1 MPLPWEGAMI
11 ELLERQKR
19 LTANQWKLICTANI
33 ADLLDFF
40 DFFLIGYVTA
50 ALTKEWSLPYW
61 QGGAI
66 LLASGLGAVP
76 GAFIWGWLGDRIGR
90 RTVFIWSAVTISLAT
105 GIMVFTPGPDAVIPG
120 WLFLVF
126 FRVFVGVGNAGIFT
140 IDLPL
145 VQEFIPAY
153 KRGWVSALVTTL
165 LPAGGMLAGF
175 VAASLLPIIG
185 WRYLFLV
192 GLSPLVLVF
201 MIRYWVPESPRWLI
215 RMGRHEEARKS
226 LAWALMIDPNEIA
239 LPATLPA
246 TEQTRWLE
254 LFKYPRLVAAGCLT
268 GLTQTGGASLGLWG
282 ATLLVIVLNTTP
294 AHAAFLMAFVSL
306 SGILGRFFITALI
319 EPLGRRGAGTLACGM
334 AALLT
339 VSAGY
344 LYDVFIGGWS
354 LFYMLLIAGGFFS
367 SAIYTVVGPYM
378 SEIWPTRLRSSGMGM
393 SYGIGNLGGKVLGPA
408 GLAVIM
414 GAGDIIKPAT
424 PNLVM
429 LGPAFVYFACWYLL
443 GIIGFWV
450 FGPETKGRTFEEMDD
465 AHDRPVAA
473 ARPVAQSAGN

>member
-1 MPLPWEGAMI
+1 MI
-11 ELLERQKR
+11 ERLEAQKK
-19 LTANQWKLICTANI
+19 LTSNQWKLICTANV

-40 DFFLIGYVTA
+40 DFFLIGYITA
-50 ALTKEWSLPYW
+50 ALTKEWSLTYW

-76 GAFIWGWLGDRIGR
+76 GAILWGWAGDHIGR

-105 GIMVFTPGPDAVIPG
+105 GVMVFTPGPQALIPG

-126 FRVFVGVGNAGIFT
+126 FRIFVGVGNAGIFT

-165 LPAGGMLAGF
+165 LPGGGMLAGL
-175 VAASLLPIIG
+175 VSAWLLPLIG

-201 MIRYWVPESPRWLI
+201 MIRYWVPESPRWLM
-215 RMGRHEEARKS
+215 RVGRHEEARKS
-226 LAWALMIDPNEIA
+226 LAWALMIDPREIN
-239 LPATLPA
+239 LPQTVEPG
-246 TEQTRWLE
+246 QKTRWIE
-254 LFKYPRLVAAGCLT
+254 LFRYPKLLAAGCMT

-282 ATLLVIVLNTTP
+282 ATLLVIVLNTSP
-294 AHAAFLMAFVSL
+294 AHAAFLMTFVGL

-319 EPLGRRGAGTLACGM
+319 EPLGRRGAGTLCCGM
-334 AALLT
+334 TALLM
-339 VSAGY
+339 VMQGY
-344 LYDVFIGGWS
+344 LYDAYIGTWS
-354 LFYMLLIAGGFFS
+354 LFYVLFIVQTFFG

-378 SEIWPTRLRSSGMGM
+378 SEIWPARLRSSGMGL
-393 SYGIGNLGGKVLGPA
+393 SYGVGNLGGKVLGPA
-408 GLAVIM
+408 GLALIM
-414 GAGDIIKPAT
+414 GAGDIIKPAA

-429 LGPAFVYFACWYLL
+429 LGPAFIYFASWLIL

-465 AHDRPVAA
+465 ELRMPAA
-473 ARPVAQSAGN
+473 AAAPARAPAV

>member
-1 MPLPWEGAMI
+1 MI
-11 ELLERQKR
+11 ERLEQQER
-19 LTANQWKLICTANI
+19 LTSNQWKLICTANV

-50 ALTKEWSLPYW
+50 ALTKEWSLSYGH
-61 QGGAI
+61 GGAI

-90 RTVFIWSAVTISLAT
+90 RTVFLWSAVTISLAT
-105 GIMVFTPGPDAVIPG
+105 GVMVFTPGPSALIPG

-165 LPAGGMLAGF
+165 LPGGGMLAGL
-175 VAASLLPIIG
+175 VASWLLPLIG

-201 MIRYWVPESPRWLI
+201 MIRYWVPES
-215 RMGRHEEARKS
+215 
-226 LAWALMIDPNEIA
+226 
-239 LPATLPA
+239 
-246 TEQTRWLE
+246 TRWLD
-254 LFKYPRLVAAGCLT
+254 LFKYPKLVAAGCLT

-294 AHAAFLMAFVSL
+294 AHAAFLMVFVGL
-306 SGILGRFFITALI
+306 SGIVGRFFITALI

-334 AALLT
+334 AALL
-339 VSAGY
+339 
-344 LYDVFIGGWS
+344 
-354 LFYMLLIAGGFFS
+354 M
-367 SAIYTVVGPYM
+367 
-378 SEIWPTRLRSSGMGM
+378 
-393 SYGIGNLGGKVLGPA
+393 
-408 GLAVIM
+408 
-414 GAGDIIKPAT
+414 
-424 PNLVM
+424 VM
-429 LGPAFVYFACWYLL
+429 
-443 GIIGFWV
+443 
-450 FGPETKGRTFEEMDD
+450 
-465 AHDRPVAA
+465 
-473 ARPVAQSAGN
+473 Q

>member
-1 MPLPWEGAMI
+1 MI
-11 ELLERQKR
+11 EALERQKK
-19 LTANQWKLICTANI
+19 LTPNQWKLICTANV

-50 ALTKEWSLPYW
+50 ALTKEWSLAYW
-61 QGGAI
+61 QGGTI

-76 GAFIWGWLGDRIGR
+76 GAFIWGWLGDKIGR
-90 RTVFIWSAVTISLAT
+90 RTVFIWSAVMISLAT
-105 GIMVFTPGPDAVIPG
+105 GIMVFTPGQNALIPG
-120 WLFLVF
+120 WLFLSF
-126 FRVFVGVGNAGIFT
+126 FRIFVGIGNAGIFT

-165 LPAGGMLAGF
+165 LPGGGMLAGLI
-175 VAASLLPIIG
+175 ASWLLPIVG

-201 MIRYWVPESPRWLI
+201 MIRYWVPESPRWLM
-215 RMGRHEEARKS
+215 RMGRHEEARNS
-226 LAWALMIDPNEIA
+226 LAWALMIDPKEIQ
-239 LPATLPA
+239 LPAAAAAP
-246 TEQTRWLE
+246 EHTRWLE
-254 LFKYPRLVAAGCLT
+254 LFGYPKLLAAGCLT
-268 GLTQTGGASLGLWG
+268 GLTQTGGASFALWG

-294 AHAAFLMAFVSL
+294 AHAAFLMVFVGV

-334 AALLT
+334 AAVLT

-344 LYDVFIGGWS
+344 FYDVFIGTWS
-354 LFYMLLIAGGFFS
+354 LFYMLMLGGTFFS
-367 SAIYTVVGPYM
+367 SSIYTVVGPYM
-378 SEIWPTRLRSSGMGM
+378 SEIWPTRLRSSGMGA
-393 SYGIGNLGGKVLGPA
+393 SYGTGNLGGKVLGPA
-408 GLAVIM
+408 GLAIIM
-414 GAGDIIKPAT
+414 GAGDIIKPAA

-429 LGPAFVYFACWYLL
+429 LGPAFVYFACWYVL

-450 FGPETKGRTFEEMDD
+450 FGPEPKGRTFEEMD
-465 AHDRPVAA
+465 AELGAPARAPVSAA
-473 ARPVAQSAGN
+473 TSAAK